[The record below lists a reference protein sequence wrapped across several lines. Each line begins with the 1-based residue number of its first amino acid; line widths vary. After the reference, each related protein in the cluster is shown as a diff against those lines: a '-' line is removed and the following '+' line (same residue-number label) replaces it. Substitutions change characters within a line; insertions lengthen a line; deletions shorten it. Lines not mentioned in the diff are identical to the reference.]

1 MLKILHKLI
10 YSMSWKGLML
20 SLFVFLIY
28 MDLLVYGHYLI
39 AITTTVTTITPS
51 AALMLFSTDSDD
63 LERRSDSGTALPT
76 IDNDDNSLG
85 YTGRVSFFSIITYFS
100 YFFVPSIS
108 LHINVPSCHCHT
120 TLINIPWDANIL
132 LKTCMLFIVNQY

>member
-1 MLKILHKLI
+1 MLKILQKLI

-20 SLFVFLIY
+20 SLFVFLLY
-28 MDLLVYGHYLI
+28 MDLLVYGHYLM

-76 IDNDDNSLG
+76 LDNEDNSLG
-85 YTGRVSFFSIITYFS
+85 YTGRVSFFQ
-100 YFFVPSIS
+100 
-108 LHINVPSCHCHT
+108 L
-120 TLINIPWDANIL
+120 
-132 LKTCMLFIVNQY
+132 